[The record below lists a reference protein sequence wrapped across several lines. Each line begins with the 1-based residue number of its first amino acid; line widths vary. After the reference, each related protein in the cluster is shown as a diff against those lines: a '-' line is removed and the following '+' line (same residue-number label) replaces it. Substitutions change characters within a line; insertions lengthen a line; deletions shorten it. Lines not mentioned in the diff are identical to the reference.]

1 MTIATPHAQAPHPTA
16 PRTFRFGVVAS
27 PDGGPEAWIAT
38 ARRAEELG
46 YATLLMPDVLQLLSP
61 FPSLAV
67 AASVTRTLR
76 VGTFV
81 LAGPM
86 RTPRAAA
93 WDAHTLSVLSGGRF
107 ELGIGAGRPEVREY
121 AAELG
126 LPYGTADE
134 RLDQVAATIAD
145 LRRLDG
151 ERHTPV
157 VMAAGGPKA
166 LALAA
171 RIADVVTFPPAS
183 LPTRAEALTLVGS
196 LRDGAGERA
205 ERIELGSSL
214 FVIGDEVPPWTQH
227 FIGAD
232 PAPDSLNMLRGTTT
246 EMADELRRRRDTF
259 GVSYLSVHGA
269 FMEAL
274 APVVERLNGR

>member
-1 MTIATPHAQAPHPTA
+1 M
-16 PRTFRFGVVAS
+16 VAS
-27 PDGGPEAWIAT
+27 PDDGPEAWIAT

-46 YATLLMPDVLQLLSP
+46 YATLLMPDVLPLLSP

-81 LAGPM
+81 LAAPM

-107 ELGIGAGRPEVREY
+107 ELGIAAGRPEVRAY
-121 AAELG
+121 AKELG

-134 RLDQVAATIAD
+134 RRGQVTDTITH
-145 LRRLDG
+145 LRDLDG

-157 VMAAGGPKA
+157 VMAAGGHKG

-171 RIADVVTFPPAS
+171 RIADIVTFPPAA
-183 LPTRAEALTLVGS
+183 LPTRAEALALVDG
-196 LRDGAGERA
+196 LRDSAGERA
-205 ERIELGSSL
+205 DRIELGNSL

-246 EMADELRRRRDTF
+246 EMADELQRRRDTL

-269 FMEAL
+269 FMETL
-274 APVVERLNGR
+274 APVVERLTGR